1 MERRLVRDE
10 SPEEYFREQLV
21 RALEHQKVATSAFTQ
36 YYLVR
41 LLAAC
46 VHRGPRP
53 VTSDGYDE
61 TPLALLY
68 LQALSAARPERVRLL
83 RAMGDSALFVSGF
96 FADRLTRS
104 HGDGAYYRA
113 LGGFA
118 YGRLSREDASWVFGP
133 EVFAELAD
141 RFGRF
146 ADVLSEV
153 SEASHLQTNR
163 SVLGLYERWLET
175 GSARAARQL
184 AERGIHPVA
193 PGAGPPH

>member
-1 MERRLVRDE
+1 MERSLVRDE

-21 RALEHQKVATSAFTQ
+21 RALEHQNVSTSAFTQ
-36 YYLVR
+36 YYLVK
-41 LLAAC
+41 LLAGC
-46 VHRGPRP
+46 VGGHPAP
-53 VTSDGYDE
+53 TPPDGFDE

-68 LQALSAARPERVRLL
+68 LRALSAARTERLRLL

-96 FADRLTRS
+96 FADRLARS
-104 HGDGAYYRA
+104 RGDSAYYRS
-113 LGGFA
+113 LGGYA
-118 YGRLSREDASWVFGP
+118 YGRLSREDASWVFAP
-133 EVFAELAD
+133 EVFSDLAG

-153 SEASHLQTNR
+153 SEASNLQTNR

-193 PGAGPPH
+193 PGGGRIH